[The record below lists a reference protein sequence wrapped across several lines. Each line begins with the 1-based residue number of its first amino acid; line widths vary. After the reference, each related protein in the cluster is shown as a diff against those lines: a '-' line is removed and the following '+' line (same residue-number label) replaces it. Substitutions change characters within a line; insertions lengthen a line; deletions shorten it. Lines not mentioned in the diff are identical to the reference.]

1 MTSAPPDPRPSI
13 TIAVSDLPTMAL
25 KLIVSDNMPT
35 IDYALNMLAQ
45 ATRVLEAERRKQE
58 VLDMVREQQKNE
70 RVAQLIVRPQ

>member
-1 MTSAPPDPRPSI
+1 MSNEPRDPRPSI
-13 TIAVSDLPTMAL
+13 TLNITDLPTMKMQL
-25 KLIVSDNMPT
+25 VISDNMPT

-58 VLDMVREQQKNE
+58 VLDMVREQQQNE